1 MAKRKS
7 TSEKNTNEEVNPEE
21 ILHIIENYDN
31 IPLNNKNIRDSNTY
45 LQYLYSQLSDEI
57 EKQFSE
63 KIAEFH
69 KFNPTDLII
78 SKRSG
83 YFPLAL
89 FKDVVRHSYNY
100 LSDKYYYILHSLNV
114 APEKIKITFA
124 ENTNFK
130 YIDREKEEYL
140 INISANFAYSIF
152 ARTPELIKDRKFI
165 LEPEYDDA
173 GNEIDNSIKFEEI
186 SHIHTPQDLIL
197 HGIILEF
204 CNFLH
209 SLLVESNMESI
220 VNKDVLDFSEDL
232 LTNVLDE
239 HAGYFFSR

>member
-1 MAKRKS
+1 MAKKKIPI
-7 TSEKNTNEEVNPEE
+7 EKTTEEETEE
-21 ILHIIENYDN
+21 ILHIIENYDS

-45 LQYLYSQLSDEI
+45 LQYLYSQLSEDI
-57 EKQFSE
+57 ETKFFE

-69 KFNPTDLII
+69 KFNPTDLIV
-78 SKRSG
+78 SKRTG

-89 FKDVVRHSYNY
+89 FKDVVLHSYNY
-100 LSDKYYYILHSLNV
+100 LTDKYYYILHSLNV
-114 APEKIKITFA
+114 PPEKIKITFV

-130 YIDREKEEYL
+130 YIDREKEDYL

-152 ARTPELIKDRKFI
+152 ARTPELIKDGKFI
-165 LEPEYDDA
+165 LEPELDED
-173 GNEIDNSIKFEEI
+173 GNEINNPIKFEEI
-186 SHIHTPQDLIL
+186 SHIHTPHDLIL

-220 VNKDVLDFSEDL
+220 VNKDILDFSEDL